1 MTNPPDPGSGHD
13 AGHDPARHDPAR
25 EVARLEAEY
34 SFDPGIYAYELADAL
49 SGLAV
54 ALDVAGDKG
63 GARTHFARAVTVARN
78 AYQHATPATGGV
90 LAHED
95 LLTHLFNFIQFSLT
109 DGDAVDAITGADEAL
124 ALLDAVATEA
134 TNEASSEAAS
144 EEASE
149 ASSEAADAS
158 RTTAGRALYLDF
170 RGSALSMLGRNAE
183 SLEAHSEAA
192 LMLAL
197 SHDAYPQ
204 QVEFLERQIANR
216 MAKVI
221 ENEGPEREPDPEPG
235 AGAF

>member
-13 AGHDPARHDPAR
+13 AGHDHDHDPAHDPAR
-25 EVARLEAEY
+25 EVTRLEAEY
-34 SFDPGIYAYELADAL
+34 AFEPAAHAYELADAL
-49 SGLAV
+49 SGLAI
-54 ALDVAGDKG
+54 ARDVAGDRA
-63 GARTHFARAVTVARN
+63 GARAHFDRAVTVARD
-78 AYQHATPATGGV
+78 AYQHATPKTGDIR
-90 LAHED
+90 AHEG
-95 LLTHLFNFIQFSLT
+95 LLTHLFNFIQFSLK

-134 TNEASSEAAS
+134 AG
-144 EEASE
+144 EEG
-149 ASSEAADAS
+149 DDT

-204 QVEFLERQIANR
+204 QVEFLERHIANR

-221 ENEGPEREPDPEPG
+221 ENEDPEPDPEPDSTPG
-235 AGAF
+235 ADAS

>member
-34 SFDPGIYAYELADAL
+34 SFDPGVYAYELADAL

-95 LLTHLFNFIQFSLT
+95 LLTHLFNYIQFSLT

-124 ALLDAVATEA
+124 ALLDAVAA
-134 TNEASSEAAS
+134 EAAS

>member
-13 AGHDPARHDPAR
+13 AGHGSDSARHDPAR

-109 DGDAVDAITGADEAL
+109 DGDAVDAITGVDEAL
-124 ALLDAVATEA
+124 ALLDAVAAKA
-134 TNEASSEAAS
+134 TNEEANEATS
-144 EEASE
+144 EEGD
-149 ASSEAADAS
+149 DA

-197 SHDAYPQ
+197 SHAAFPQ

-221 ENEGPEREPDPEPG
+221 ENEEPEREPDPEPG

>member
-1 MTNPPDPGSGHD
+1 MTNPPEPVPGHD
-13 AGHDPARHDPAR
+13 QTR

-34 SFDPGIYAYELADAL
+34 SFDPGVYAYELADAL

-63 GARTHFARAVTVARN
+63 GARAHFDRAVSIARD
-78 AYQHATPATGGV
+78 AYQRATPGTGDIR
-90 LAHED
+90 AHED
-95 LLTHLFNFIQFSLT
+95 LLTHLFNFIQFSLK

-124 ALLDAVATEA
+124 ALLDAVATEGA
-134 TNEASSEAAS
+134 NEG
-144 EEASE
+144 ASE
-149 ASSEAADAS
+149 AGETSSEAADDT

-170 RGSALSMLGRNAE
+170 RGTALSMLGRNAE

-221 ENEGPEREPDPEPG
+221 ENEDPEAG
-235 AGAF
+235 AGAS

>member
-13 AGHDPARHDPAR
+13 AGHGSDSARHDPAR

-124 ALLDAVATEA
+124 ALLDAVAAKA
-134 TNEASSEAAS
+134 TNEEANEATS
-144 EEASE
+144 EEGD
-149 ASSEAADAS
+149 DA

-197 SHDAYPQ
+197 SHDAFPH

-221 ENEGPEREPDPEPG
+221 ENEEPEREPDPEPG

>member
-1 MTNPPDPGSGHD
+1 
-13 AGHDPARHDPAR
+13 
-25 EVARLEAEY
+25 
-34 SFDPGIYAYELADAL
+34 
-49 SGLAV
+49 
-54 ALDVAGDKG
+54 VAGDKG

-95 LLTHLFNFIQFSLT
+95 LLTHLFNYIQFSLT
-109 DGDAVDAITGADEAL
+109 DGDAVDAITGVDEAL
-124 ALLDAVATEA
+124 ALLDAVAAKA
-134 TNEASSEAAS
+134 TNEATS
-144 EEASE
+144 EEGD
-149 ASSEAADAS
+149 DA